1 MAIMPLH
8 WSVPINNLWKMDQIK
23 MMAFTTQ
30 FCRFFF
36 VVHHFYHSLR
46 NIYQKET
53 ITRDYYLLLLFS
65 DTRSGMMLA
74 IVLLALH
81 KLISCDLFE
90 F

>member
-36 VVHHFYHSLR
+36 CGSSFLSFTQKYLSER
-46 NIYQKET
+46 N
-53 ITRDYYLLLLFS
+53 YYKRLLFI
-65 DTRSGMMLA
+65 A
-74 IVLLALH
+74 IVFRHKIWNDASNCPFGLAQTNFL
-81 KLISCDLFE
+81 
-90 F
+90 